1 LTSKAACI
9 RVFEPTRVLD
19 IYPTLPYPDP
29 VLTHKMLD
37 KLQKIVKEFEDINEQ
52 LMDPTIASDQTKYVQ
67 VTKRRASLAPIV
79 DLAKKYESCL
89 KTIENSEEMIKTESD
104 EEFVEMAKDELKQAK
119 EIKIQLD
126 EEIKVALLPK
136 DKNDDKNVIV
146 EIRAGAGGE
155 EAALFAGEVMR
166 MLMRYAEAK
175 DLKVELMS
183 KSDADAGGIKEASF
197 RIVGHGAYSIFKYE
211 SGTHRVQRIPSTES
225 QGRVHTSAITVAVL
239 PEAEDVDIEVRD
251 EDIRVDV
258 FRASG
263 NGGQSVN
270 TTDSAVRLTYIPT
283 GLVVN
288 CQDEKSQLKNK
299 NKAMKILRSRLLADE
314 EEKQAKERGED
325 RIAQIGSGDRSEKIR
340 TYNFPQD
347 RVTDHRIKK
356 SWSNL
361 PVILSGELADISES
375 LLIEDQAKKM
385 AQGL

>member
-1 LTSKAACI
+1 
-9 RVFEPTRVLD
+9 
-19 IYPTLPYPDP
+19 
-29 VLTHKMLD
+29 MLD
-37 KLQKIVKEFEDINEQ
+37 KLKKIVVEFEDINQQ
-52 LMDPTIASDQTKYVQ
+52 LMDPEIASDQTKYVK
-67 VTKRRASLAPIV
+67 VTKRRAELEPIV
-79 DLAKKYESCL
+79 DLAKRYETCL
-89 KTIENSEEMIKTESD
+89 KTIENSEEMMKNETD
-104 EEFVEMAKDELKQAK
+104 EEFVEMAKEEHKQAK
-119 EIKIQLD
+119 EMIEQLD

-146 EIRAGAGGE
+146 EVRAGAGGE
-155 EAALFAGEVMR
+155 EAALFAAEVMR

-175 DLKVELMS
+175 NFKIELMS

-197 RIVGHGAYSIFKYE
+197 RIEGHGAYSIFKYE
-211 SGTHRVQRIPSTES
+211 SGTHRVQRIPATES

-239 PEAEDVDIEVRD
+239 PEAEDVDIELRD

-361 PVILSGELADISES
+361 PVILAGDLTDISES
-375 LLIEDQAKKM
+375 LLVEDQAKKM
-385 AQGL
+385 ARGM

>member
-1 LTSKAACI
+1 
-9 RVFEPTRVLD
+9 
-19 IYPTLPYPDP
+19 
-29 VLTHKMLD
+29 MLE
-37 KLQKIVKEFEDINEQ
+37 KLQQIVKEFEDINDQ
-52 LMDPTIASDQTKYVQ
+52 LMKPEIASDQEEYVRI
-67 VTKRRASLAPIV
+67 TKRRAELEPIV
-79 DLAKKYESCL
+79 DLANRYETCL
-89 KTIENSEEMIKTESD
+89 KTISNAEEMMQNESD
-104 EEFVEMAKDELKQAK
+104 EEILELAKEEHKQAK
-119 EIKIQLD
+119 EDIEKLD

-146 EIRAGAGGE
+146 EVRAGTGGE
-155 EAALFAGEVMR
+155 EAALFAAEVMR

-175 DLKVELMS
+175 DFKVELMS
-183 KSDADAGGIKEASF
+183 KSDSDTGGIKEASF
-197 RIVGHGAYSIFKYE
+197 RIAGHGAYSIFKYE
-211 SGTHRVQRIPSTES
+211 SGTHRVQRIPVTES

-239 PEAEDVDIEVRD
+239 PEAEEIDIELKD
-251 EDIRVDV
+251 EDLRIDV

-270 TTDSAVRLTYIPT
+270 TTDSAVRITYIPT
-283 GLVVN
+283 GLVVS

-314 EEKQAKERGED
+314 EERQAKERGED

-347 RVTDHRIKK
+347 RVTDHRIKQ

-361 PVILSGELADISES
+361 PNILSGDLTAITEA

-385 AQGL
+385 ARGS

>member
-1 LTSKAACI
+1 
-9 RVFEPTRVLD
+9 
-19 IYPTLPYPDP
+19 
-29 VLTHKMLD
+29 MLE
-37 KLQKIVKEFEDINEQ
+37 KLKKITEEFDNINEE
-52 LMDPTIASDQTKYVQ
+52 LMNPETASDQKRYVQ
-67 VTKRRASLAPIV
+67 ITRRRSQLEPLVNLIN
-79 DLAKKYESCL
+79 DYEQCL
-89 KTIENSEEMIKTESD
+89 KTIGESEEMLSDESD
-104 EEFVEMAKDELKQAK
+104 AELLEMAKEELKQAK
-119 EIKIQLD
+119 DDKDRLEEDLKI
-126 EEIKVALLPK
+126 ALLPK

-146 EIRAGAGGE
+146 EVRAGAGGE
-155 EAALFAGEVMR
+155 EAALFGYEVMR
-166 MLMRYAEAK
+166 MLMRYAESK
-175 DLKVELMS
+175 DFRVEMLS
-183 KSDADAGGIKEASF
+183 QSDADAGGIKEASF
-197 RIVGHGAYSIFKYE
+197 RIEGQGAYSVFKYE
-211 SGTHRVQRIPSTES
+211 SGTHRVQRVPVTES

-239 PEAEDVDIEVRD
+239 PEAEDVDIELKP

-283 GLVVN
+283 GLVVS

-314 EEKQAKERGED
+314 EEKQAKERGDD

-361 PVILSGELADISES
+361 PGILAGDLTDLTES
-375 LLIEDQAKKM
+375 LILEDQAKKM
-385 AQGL
+385 AKGV

>member
-1 LTSKAACI
+1 
-9 RVFEPTRVLD
+9 
-19 IYPTLPYPDP
+19 
-29 VLTHKMLD
+29 MLD
-37 KLQKIVKEFEDINEQ
+37 KLKKIVVEFEDINEQ
-52 LMDPTIASDQTKYVQ
+52 LMDPEIASDQTKYVK
-67 VTKRRASLAPIV
+67 VTKRRAELEPIV
-79 DLAKKYESCL
+79 DLAKRYENCL
-89 KTIENSEEMIKTESD
+89 KTIENSEEMIKNETDQEYVD
-104 EEFVEMAKDELKQAK
+104 LAKEELKKAK
-119 EIKIQLD
+119 EEKVELD

-136 DKNDDKNVIV
+136 DKNDDKNVIIEV
-146 EIRAGAGGE
+146 RAGAGGE

-166 MLMRYAEAK
+166 MLMRFAESK
-175 DLKVELMS
+175 DFKIELMT

-239 PEAEDVDIEVRD
+239 PEAEEVDVEIKA

-263 NGGQSVN
+263 CGGQSVN
-270 TTDSAVRLTYIPT
+270 TTDSAVRITYIPT
-283 GLVVN
+283 GLVVS

-299 NKAMKILRSRLLADE
+299 NKAMKILRSRILADE
-314 EEKQAKERGED
+314 EERLAKERGDD

-347 RVTDHRIKK
+347 RVTDHRIKQ

-361 PVILSGELADISES
+361 PNILSGDLES
-375 LLIEDQAKKM
+375 LTEALLLEDQAKKM
-385 AQGL
+385 AQGI